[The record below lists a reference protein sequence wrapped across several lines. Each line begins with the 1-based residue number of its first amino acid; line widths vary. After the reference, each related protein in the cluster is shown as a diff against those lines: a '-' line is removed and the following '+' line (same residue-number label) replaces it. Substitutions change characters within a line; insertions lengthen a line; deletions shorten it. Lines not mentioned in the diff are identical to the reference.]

1 MIHRMRFTAAALGAA
16 SLLAVTGCYEEV
28 DTADTGATADET
40 APQEGPVNQQMSG
53 TTSGSLG
60 KSKGAAEKTVSD
72 LEKRQADIEK
82 EIEDP

>member
-1 MIHRMRFTAAALGAA
+1 MIHGMRFTAAALGAA
-16 SLLAVTGCYEEV
+16 SLLALTGCYEEV
-28 DTADTGATADET
+28 DTADTGEQA

-53 TTSGSLG
+53 TSSGSLG
-60 KSKGAAEKTVSD
+60 KSRDAAEKTVSD